1 MKTVREAVTS
11 GSDIDKSS
19 NLSWAA
25 FFASREEQ
33 IKKEIVTS
41 QVIFVFV
48 EEAATPAMV
57 KHCLTVILKAHEHTN
72 PGETPWVTADQP
84 LYALLKTIHWR
95 FPETHG
101 EDKLFGV
108 LGALHIE
115 KAAWTCVGQIAMVQ
129 VPRVS

>member
-1 MKTVREAVTS
+1 M
-11 GSDIDKSS
+11 
-19 NLSWAA
+19 L

-41 QVIFVFV
+41 QILPVFV
-48 EEAATPAMV
+48 EEAATP
-57 KHCLTVILKAHEHTN
+57 TVILKAHEHTN

-84 LYALLKTIHWR
+84 LYALLKTIQWR

-129 VPRVS
+129 VPRVSWQMLKLQRLV

>member
-1 MKTVREAVTS
+1 
-11 GSDIDKSS
+11 
-19 NLSWAA
+19 
-25 FFASREEQ
+25 
-33 IKKEIVTS
+33 
-41 QVIFVFV
+41 
-48 EEAATPAMV
+48 MV

-84 LYALLKTIHWR
+84 LYAFLTTIQWR

-129 VPRVS
+129 VPRVSWQMLKLQRLVWRNHVSTVPIYLEHVI